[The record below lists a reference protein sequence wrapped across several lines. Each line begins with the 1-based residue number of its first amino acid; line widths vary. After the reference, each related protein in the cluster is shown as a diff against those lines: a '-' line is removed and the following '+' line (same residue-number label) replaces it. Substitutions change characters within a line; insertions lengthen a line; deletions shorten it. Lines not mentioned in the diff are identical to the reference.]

1 MDEAARTTAPRW
13 RGRWLLGVAAVHTA
27 FAAVVLQEPLRALV
41 ARGVVDAVGDDPTLN
56 GVTWFV
62 FFGGAL
68 ALAGLAIDAL
78 ERLGAAPRAAGVAL
92 LAMTAIGVILMP
104 LSGLWLIAP
113 PALSLAWPRP
123 RG

>member
-1 MDEAARTTAPRW
+1 M
-13 RGRWLLGVAAVHTA
+13 LGVAAVHTA